1 MLEWLGLAGSA
12 LGALGG
18 FFGSKKSADTSLQ
31 ESRENRAFQE
41 RMSNTAHQR
50 EVLDYKRA
58 GLNPILSAS
67 KGGNGASTPAGAMAN
82 IPDYGSAIS
91 KGAQTGAQLSLI
103 HAQARLTNLQAD
115 NVKNQLPVGK
125 AQGDFFDNVGQ
136 VGGGVKLLGGAAAMS
151 ATAYGAKKLYEAG
164 KISKAKYDQLRKKQ
178 KSNAQDRKLNK
189 DIKEYEKNTRRN
201 GDAYK
206 KQKPKYPK
214 YKPFG
219 KKIWKYG
226 KWLLRKRFRSPF

>member
-1 MLEWLGLAGSA
+1 MSWWALAGAA
-12 LGALGG
+12 LGAAASYA
-18 FFGSKKSADTSLQ
+18 GSKTSAKASLK

-50 EVLDYKRA
+50 EVRDYRLA

-67 KGGNGASTPAGAMAN
+67 KGGNGASTPAGSMAN
-82 IPDYGSAIS
+82 IPDFGASTA
-91 KGAQTGAQLSLI
+91 KGAQAGAQLSLI

-125 AQGDFFDNVGQ
+125 AQGDFFDNAGQ
-136 VGGGVKLLGGAAAMS
+136 LGSAAKLVGGATVATG
-151 ATAYGAKKLYEAG
+151 TAYAVKKLYDAG
-164 KISKAKYDQLRKKQ
+164 KISKAKYDELRKKQ
-178 KSNAQDRKLNK
+178 K
-189 DIKEYEKNTRRN
+189 
-201 GDAYK
+201 YK
-206 KQKPKYPK
+206 KDLKNIAKETKIKPKKPKPKYPK

-226 KWLLRKRFRSPF
+226 KWLLKKRFKLP

>member
-50 EVLDYKRA
+50 EVRDYKLA

-67 KGGNGASTPAGAMAN
+67 KGGGGATTPSGAMAN

-91 KGAQTGAQLSLI
+91 KGAQTGAQLALI

-125 AQGDFFDNVGQ
+125 AQGDFFDTAGQ

-164 KISKAKYDQLRKKQ
+164 KISKAKYDAIRKQQ
-178 KSNAQDRKLNK
+178 KFKKDLKNINKEIKNK
-189 DIKEYEKNTRRN
+189 DKIKP
-201 GDAYK
+201 K
-206 KQKPKYPK
+206 KPKPKYPK

-226 KWLLRKRFRSPF
+226 KWLLKKRLKLP

>member
-1 MLEWLGLAGSA
+1 MAFWYAAGA
-12 LGALGG
+12 VLGAAASLY
-18 FFGSKKSADTSLQ
+18 GSKSSAKASLR

-50 EVLDYKRA
+50 EVIDYKRA

-67 KGGNGASTPAGAMAN
+67 KGGNGASTPAGAMAR
-82 IPDYGSAIS
+82 IPDYGASTA
-91 KGAQTGAQLSLI
+91 KGAQVGAQLSLI

-125 AQGDFFDNVGQ
+125 AQGDLFSNTGALAS
-136 VGGGVKLLGGAAAMS
+136 GVKVLGGATALS

-164 KISKAKYDQLRKKQ
+164 KISKAKYDELLKKRK
-178 KSNAQDRKLNK
+178 
-189 DIKEYEKNTRRN
+189 
-201 GDAYK
+201 YK
-206 KQKPKYPK
+206 KDLKNIAKETKIKPKKPKPKYPK

-226 KWLLRKRFRSPF
+226 KWLLKKRFKLP

>member
-1 MLEWLGLAGSA
+1 MAWWYLAGAA
-12 LGALGG
+12 LGAAASLS
-18 FFGSKKSADTSLQ
+18 GSKTSARASLR

-50 EVLDYKRA
+50 EVLDYRRA

-67 KGGNGASTPAGAMAN
+67 KGGNGASTPGGSMAN
-82 IPDYGSAIS
+82 IPDYGASTAR
-91 KGAQTGAQLSLI
+91 GAQAGAQLSLI

-125 AQGDFFDNVGQ
+125 AQGDFFSNTGQ
-136 VGGGVKLLGGAAAMS
+136 IASGVKLVGGAAAMS
-151 ATAYGAKKLYEAG
+151 ATAWGAKKLYDAG
-164 KISKAKYDQLRKKQ
+164 KISKQKYDELRKKH
-178 KSNAQDRKLNK
+178 KYIKDREKIAEELRKKDKL
-189 DIKEYEKNTRRN
+189 
-201 GDAYK
+201 K
-206 KQKPKYPK
+206 KTPKPKPKYPK

-226 KWLLRKRFRSPF
+226 KWLLKKRFRVPF

>member
-1 MLEWLGLAGSA
+1 MWGAIAGATIGAIAGYAGSKHTA
-12 LGALGG
+12 
-18 FFGSKKSADTSLQ
+18 KMSLK

-50 EVLDYKRA
+50 EVRDYRRA

-67 KGGNGASTPAGAMAN
+67 KGGNGASTPSGSMAN
-82 IPDYGSAIS
+82 IPDFGASTA
-91 KGAQTGAQLSLI
+91 KGAQAGAQLSLI

-125 AQGDFFDNVGQ
+125 AQGDFFSNTGQ
-136 VGGGVKLLGGAAAMS
+136 IASGVKLVGGAAAMS

-164 KISKAKYDQLRKKQ
+164 KISKAKYDALKKKHKYIKDREKIAEELRKK
-178 KSNAQDRKLNK
+178 DKL
-189 DIKEYEKNTRRN
+189 
-201 GDAYK
+201 K
-206 KQKPKYPK
+206 KTPKPKPKYPK

-226 KWLLRKRFRSPF
+226 KWLLKKRFRVPF